1 MGLPG
6 DVEIMPSNM
15 RKAALPMAAALAV
28 ALILPWAAQAQ
39 MLGHGMLARGL
50 MRNRQAM
57 GTLAPPA
64 PPHQTL
70 AYGNGQSYDFYP
82 PQHSTGPAPLVLF
95 VHGGAWSRGSKDT
108 ATGPWKAP
116 HYTGEGY
123 AFASMDYRLVPKAR
137 VEDQAAD
144 VAHALHAILRD
155 ADRLGVDRR
164 RIVLMGHS
172 AGAQL
177 VALVG
182 TDESYLKAEG
192 LSLAEVAGVI
202 PIDGAAYNIPE
213 QMKTSGEYMGARYDQ
228 AFGTDPARQRA
239 LSATLHA
246 DAPNAPR
253 FLLLHVQRPDGIA
266 QAQELAEA
274 LRSAGTPV
282 EIKGFPGTGL
292 MGHLAINQ
300 RLGDPT
306 YEVTPI
312 VDEWLKKVFG
322 K

>member
-1 MGLPG
+1 
-6 DVEIMPSNM
+6 MPSRM
-15 RKAALPMAAALAV
+15 RKAAVPMAAALAA
-28 ALILPWAAQAQ
+28 ALILPWAAGAQ
-39 MLGHGMLARGL
+39 MLGPGMLARGL

-57 GTLAPPA
+57 GNMAPPA

-82 PQHSTGPAPLVLF
+82 PLHPAGPAPLVLF

-116 HYTGEGY
+116 HYTAEGY

-137 VEDQAAD
+137 VEDQASD
-144 VAHALHAILRD
+144 VAHALKAILRD
-155 ADRLGVDRR
+155 ADRLGVDRQ

-192 LSLAEVAGVI
+192 LSFADLAGVI
-202 PIDGAAYNIPE
+202 PIDGAAYDIPK
-213 QMKTSGEYMGARYDQ
+213 QMETSGAYMGARYDE

-246 DAPNAPR
+246 EAPNAPR
-253 FLLLHVQRPDGIA
+253 FLLLHVQRPDGVA
-266 QAQELAEA
+266 QAKELAEA
-274 LRSAGTPV
+274 LRSAGTAV
-282 EIKGFPGTGL
+282 EIQGFPGTGL

-306 YEVTPI
+306 YEVTPV
-312 VDEWLKKVFG
+312 VDEWLKQVFG